1 MRRRDLIMLLGGGTA
16 ALWSRAGAA
25 QHTSVP
31 VVGFLGLNSAKQMAP
46 YTAWFNRGLSEVG
59 FADGQNIAIEYRW
72 AEDQYDR
79 LPALAADLVQRRVAV
94 IFSSG
99 GTPPLR
105 AAMAA
110 TRAIPI
116 IFSLAGDP
124 VKQGIVSSINRPGGN
139 VTGVT
144 FTTAPLGAKR
154 LELARELIPGAQQ
167 IGLLVN
173 PASAGSKAEQK
184 QLESVTAS
192 FGARI
197 VAVNASSPG
206 EINAAFAKFSEQKI
220 DALLIPPDAFLTDR
234 REQLVALAAQYAVP
248 TFYFEREFVV
258 SGGLISYGVPLRKS
272 YRQAGIYAGQ
282 ILKGA
287 KAGELPIVQATKFEL
302 VINSTTAKALGIT
315 IPDKL
320 IALADEVIE

>member
-31 VVGFLGLNSAKQMAP
+31 VVGFLGLDSAKQMAP

-124 VKQGIVSSINRPGGN
+124 VKQGIVSSMNRPGGN

-154 LELARELIPGAQQ
+154 LELARELNSRCPANWFAGKSSQRRFQGGTKTIGVRNCIIWSANCCGECQQ
-167 IGLLVN
+167 PRRDQCGVCKVFGTEDRCASY
-173 PASAGSKAEQK
+173 PA
-184 QLESVTAS
+184 
-192 FGARI
+192 
-197 VAVNASSPG
+197 
-206 EINAAFAKFSEQKI
+206 
-220 DALLIPPDAFLTDR
+220 
-234 REQLVALAAQYAVP
+234 
-248 TFYFEREFVV
+248 
-258 SGGLISYGVPLRKS
+258 
-272 YRQAGIYAGQ
+272 
-282 ILKGA
+282 
-287 KAGELPIVQATKFEL
+287 
-302 VINSTTAKALGIT
+302 
-315 IPDKL
+315 
-320 IALADEVIE
+320 

>member
-1 MRRRDLIMLLGGGTA
+1 MRRREFVILGSA
-16 ALWSRAGAA
+16 AAAWPLAARAQQPTTPA
-25 QHTSVP
+25 
-31 VVGFLGLNSAKQMAP
+31 VGFLGLASAKQMTP
-46 YTAWFNRGLSEVG
+46 YTAWFVRGLNETN
-59 FADGQNIAIEYRW
+59 FADGQNVVVEYRW

-79 LPALAADLVQRRVAV
+79 LPALAADLVRRRVAV
-94 IFSSG
+94 IVSSG
-99 GTPPLR
+99 GLAPLQ

-110 TRAIPI
+110 TKTIPI

-124 VKQGIVSSINRPGGN
+124 VKQGIVSSLNRPGGN

-154 LELARELIPGAQQ
+154 LELVRELVPQARQV
-167 IGLLVN
+167 GLLVN
-173 PASAGSKAEQK
+173 PLSAGAEAELQ
-184 QLESVTAS
+184 QLESLAGSIAVQ
-192 FGARI
+192 F
-197 VAVNASSPG
+197 VAVNASSAI
-206 EINAAFAKFSEQKI
+206 EIDAAFAKLARQKV

-234 REQLVALAAQYAVP
+234 REQVVALAAQLAVP
-248 TFYFEREFVV
+248 TVYFEREFVI
-258 SGGLISYGVPLRKS
+258 SGGLISYGVPLRES
-272 YRQAGIYAGQ
+272 YHQAGIYAGR

-287 KAGELPIVQATKFEL
+287 KAAELPVVQATRFEL

>member
-1 MRRRDLIMLLGGGTA
+1 MRRRDFIMLLGGGAA
-16 ALWSRAGAA
+16 ALWPRAGAA
-25 QHTSVP
+25 QRSQLP
-31 VVGFLGLNSAKQMAP
+31 VLGFLGLDSAKQMAP
-46 YTAWFNRGLSEVG
+46 YTAWFIRGLSEVG
-59 FADGQNIAIEYRW
+59 FADGKNVAIEYRW
-72 AEDQYDR
+72 AEGQYDR
-79 LPALAADLVQRRVAV
+79 LPVLAADLVQRRVAV

-110 TRAIPI
+110 TKAIPI

-124 VKQGIVSSINRPGGN
+124 VKQGIVSSMNRPGGN

-154 LELARELIPGAQQ
+154 LELVRELIPGAQQ

-173 PASAGSKAEQK
+173 PASAGSEAEQK
-184 QLESVTAS
+184 QLESVVAS
-192 FGARI
+192 FGARV
-197 VAVNASSPG
+197 VAMNASNTS
-206 EINAAFAKFSEQKI
+206 EIDAAFAKFSQQRI
-220 DALLIPPDAFLTDR
+220 DALLVPPDAFLTDR
-234 REQLVALAAQYAVP
+234 REQLVALAAQHAVP
-248 TFYFEREFVV
+248 TVYFEREFVA
-258 SGGLISYGVPLRKS
+258 SGGLISYGVPLRES
-272 YRQAGIYAGQ
+272 YHQAGVYAGQ

-287 KAGELPIVQATKFEL
+287 KAAELPIVQATRFEL
-302 VINSTTAKALGIT
+302 VINLTTAKALGIN